1 MARQSVWTGFVAGAA
16 LAAVVF
22 VAGAAVRPSDGS
34 PVAGMQ
40 EPHGEWVAYAGAG
53 GDSVRAYVVYPER
66 SDPAPGVIVIHEI
79 YGMSDW
85 IQAVADTF
93 AMRGYVA
100 IAPDLLTRR
109 GGTANIEE
117 PRRAIGS
124 LPPDSIGVD
133 LDATFAYLDG
143 LPAVRNADIGV
154 IGFCWGGSQSFR
166 YATRNPNLKAAI
178 VCYGGAP
185 DAEVMASIRAPV
197 FGVYAEDDARINA
210 GIPDAEAAMERH
222 GKTYRTTIYEGV
234 GHAFLRR
241 GPPEV
246 AARAWSDV
254 FQFLGEQT
262 GR

>member
-1 MARQSVWTGFVAGAA
+1 MVRRFLLTGFFSGAA
-16 LAAVVF
+16 LAAAAF
-22 VAGAAVRPSDGS
+22 VAVTGFDQGDAPL
-34 PVAGMQ
+34 MQ

-53 GDSVRAYVVYPER
+53 GDTVRAYVVYPER
-66 SDPAPGVIVIHEI
+66 ADPAPAMIVIHEI

-93 AMRGYVA
+93 AMQGYVA

-109 GGTANIEE
+109 GGTANLEE
-117 PRRAIGS
+117 PRRAVGS
-124 LPPDSIGVD
+124 LPAESVGVD
-133 LDATFAYLDG
+133 LDATFAYLQG
-143 LPAVRNADIGV
+143 LPAVRDGDIGV

-166 YATRNPNLKAAI
+166 YATRNPALEAAV

-185 DAEVMASIRAPV
+185 DADAMASIEVPV
-197 FGVYAEDDARINA
+197 FGVYAENDARINQ
-210 GIPDAEAAMERH
+210 GIPAAEAGMARH
-222 GKTYRTTIYEGV
+222 GKSYRTMIYEGV

-246 AARAWSDV
+246 AQRAWSDI
-254 FQFLGEQT
+254 FRFLDEQL